1 MTTFREFSREKCRIQ
16 KGFEV
21 TASFLSS
28 ESEDEELTESFKLP
42 NKSFKSTS
50 PVENQCGSDDEGEEE
65 FDYEKENKN
74 VNCSPSSLYRQ
85 GKSSSPK
92 IIEEN
97 ESEGCLYKVLFPF
110 SNIRQNQLLLFS
122 FCFSFPF
129 QIIGSI

>member
-1 MTTFREFSREKCRIQ
+1 MTTFRKFSREKCRIQ

-21 TASFLSS
+21 TASFPSS
-28 ESEDEELTESFKLP
+28 ESEDEKLTESFKLP

-92 IIEEN
+92 ILEE
-97 ESEGCLYKVLFPF
+97 SY
-110 SNIRQNQLLLFS
+110 SNASVQQLGKRLL
-122 FCFSFPF
+122 
-129 QIIGSI
+129 QASIT